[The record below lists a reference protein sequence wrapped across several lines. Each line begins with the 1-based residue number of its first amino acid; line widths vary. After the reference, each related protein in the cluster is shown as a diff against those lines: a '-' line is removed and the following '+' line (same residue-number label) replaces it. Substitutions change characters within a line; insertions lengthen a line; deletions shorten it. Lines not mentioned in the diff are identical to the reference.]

1 MVPGEPAMPL
11 FGLITLVL
19 GCGSHLRWTGQGRR
33 GCSFQSLRVFRD
45 AGAGGAAAKNPCFL
59 PTSTGPRPLPGAVGA
74 GTLSV
79 AALSGQEDGAEV

>member
-33 GCSFQSLRVFRD
+33 VFRD
-45 AGAGGAAAKNPCFL
+45 AGAGAAAAKSPCVL